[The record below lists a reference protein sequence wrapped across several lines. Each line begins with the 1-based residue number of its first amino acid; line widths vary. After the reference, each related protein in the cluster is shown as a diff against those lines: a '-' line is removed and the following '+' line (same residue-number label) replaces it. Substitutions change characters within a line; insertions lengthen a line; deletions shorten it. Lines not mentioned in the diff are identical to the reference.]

1 MLRKIASISVA
12 LVVAG
17 GVMVAVPADA
27 AAKISN
33 GVACSKSGATTKT
46 SGGTYKCA
54 KNPLVSNT
62 KLTWLSLDCVTAA
75 NDAVKAQ
82 KSAVTTAAN
91 FKAQLPVIDLG
102 IATET
107 ANKAEIQLKLDE
119 ANKRLTAAQAKLTA
133 ATTDADKKI
142 LTTAVV
148 PQTDTGTKTWMRK
161 ARTLSNT
168 SAIRNTRE
176 HQYVQ
181 ASRRGSLLLPEEDS
195 PNASLHRNSSDECSR
210 IRDRSHGLRNPR
222 GSYAYLFYMVS
233 LGSLGPEDSPGRS

>member
-27 AAKISN
+27 AVKISN
-33 GVACSKSGATTKT
+33 GVACTKSGATTKT

-54 KNPLVSNT
+54 KNPLVTNS
-62 KLTWLSLDCVTAA
+62 KLTWLSTDCITAA

-82 KSAVTTAAN
+82 KAAVTTAAN

-102 IATET
+102 ITTET
-107 ANKAEIQLKLDE
+107 ANKAEIQVKLDE

-142 LTTAVV
+142 LTTAVAS
-148 PQTDTGTKTWMRK
+148 W
-161 ARTLSNT
+161 T
-168 SAIRNTRE
+168 SATRAYASKIRNIDITIKKLEAAKLAATNKPAELAANVADARE
-176 HQYVQ
+176 S
-181 ASRRGSLLLPEEDS
+181 AKLICTKG
-195 PNASLHRNSSDECSR
+195 
-210 IRDRSHGLRNPR
+210 
-222 GSYAYLFYMVS
+222 F
-233 LGSLGPEDSPGRS
+233 